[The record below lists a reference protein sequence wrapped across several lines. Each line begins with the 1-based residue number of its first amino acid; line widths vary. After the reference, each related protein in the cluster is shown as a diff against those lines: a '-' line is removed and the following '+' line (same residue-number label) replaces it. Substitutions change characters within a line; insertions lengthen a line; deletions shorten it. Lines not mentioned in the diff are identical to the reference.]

1 MSNTSGLYGDMVGNY
16 FTAPTKE
23 DSNLVELTASFLE
36 EYVDTF
42 AKNCFLNDPDIK
54 SVYNLTSSVQRYIIN
69 KYFSKLLLLY
79 RSTGGMRVDAV
90 ITMLSDDGNIDD
102 WVQINKVYLYPFLAK
117 IKIFD
122 ILYRNGEADNDSKN
136 C

>member
-1 MSNTSGLYGDMVGNY
+1 MNNTLGLYANMVGNY
-16 FTAPTKE
+16 YTPRE
-23 DSNLVELTASFLE
+23 QDDVDLVTLTANFLE
-36 EYVDTF
+36 EYIDTF

-54 SVYNLTSSVQRYIIN
+54 SIHNLSSSVQRFIIN
-69 KYFSKLLLLY
+69 KYFSKILLLY

-90 ITMLSDDGNIDD
+90 ITMLADDGNVDD

-122 ILYRNGEADNDSKN
+122 RLYKNGEVDNECES
-136 C
+136 

>member
-1 MSNTSGLYGDMVGNY
+1 MNNALGLYGNMVGNY
-16 FTAPTKE
+16 YTPREK
-23 DSNLVELTASFLE
+23 DDVDLVTLTANFLE
-36 EYVDTF
+36 EYIDTF

-54 SVYNLTSSVQRYIIN
+54 SIYNLTSSVQRFIIN
-69 KYFSKLLLLY
+69 KYFSKILLLY

-90 ITMLSDDGNIDD
+90 ITMLADDGNVDD

-122 ILYRNGEADNDSKN
+122 TLYKNGEVDNECES
-136 C
+136 

>member
-1 MSNTSGLYGDMVGNY
+1 MNNALGLYGNMVGNY
-16 FTAPTKE
+16 YTPRE
-23 DSNLVELTASFLE
+23 QDDVDLVTLTANFLE
-36 EYVDTF
+36 EYIDTF

-54 SVYNLTSSVQRYIIN
+54 SIYNLTSSVQRFIIN
-69 KYFSKLLLLY
+69 KYFSKILLLY

-90 ITMLSDDGNIDD
+90 ITMLADDGNVDD

-122 ILYRNGEADNDSKN
+122 TLYKNGEVDNECES
-136 C
+136 

>member
-1 MSNTSGLYGDMVGNY
+1 MNNALGLYGNMVGNY
-16 FTAPTKE
+16 YTPRE
-23 DSNLVELTASFLE
+23 QDDVDLVTLTANFLE
-36 EYVDTF
+36 EYIDTF

-54 SVYNLTSSVQRYIIN
+54 SIYNLSSSVQRFIIN
-69 KYFSKLLLLY
+69 KYFSKILLLY

-90 ITMLSDDGNIDD
+90 ITMLADDGNIDD

-122 ILYRNGEADNDSKN
+122 TLYKNGEVDNECES
-136 C
+136 

>member
-1 MSNTSGLYGDMVGNY
+1 MNNALGLYGNMVGNY
-16 FTAPTKE
+16 YTPRE
-23 DSNLVELTASFLE
+23 QDDVDLVTLTANFLE
-36 EYVDTF
+36 EYIDTF

-54 SVYNLTSSVQRYIIN
+54 SIYNLSSSVQRFIIN
-69 KYFSKLLLLY
+69 KYFSKILLLY

-90 ITMLSDDGNIDD
+90 ITMLADDGNVDD

-122 ILYRNGEADNDSKN
+122 TLYKNGEVDNECES
-136 C
+136 

>member
-1 MSNTSGLYGDMVGNY
+1 MSNVLGLYGNMVGNY
-16 FTAPTKE
+16 YTPRE
-23 DSNLVELTASFLE
+23 QDDVDLVTLTANFLE
-36 EYVDTF
+36 EYIDTF

-54 SVYNLTSSVQRYIIN
+54 SIYNLSSSVQRFIIN
-69 KYFSKLLLLY
+69 KYFSKILLLY

-90 ITMLSDDGNIDD
+90 ITMLADDGNVDD

-122 ILYRNGEADNDSKN
+122 TLYKNGEVDNECKS
-136 C
+136 

>member
-1 MSNTSGLYGDMVGNY
+1 MNNALGLYGNMVGNY
-16 FTAPTKE
+16 YTPRE
-23 DSNLVELTASFLE
+23 QDDVDLVTLTANFLE
-36 EYVDTF
+36 EYIDTF

-54 SVYNLTSSVQRYIIN
+54 SLYNLSSSVQRFIIN
-69 KYFSKLLLLY
+69 KYFSKILLLY

-90 ITMLSDDGNIDD
+90 ITMLADDGNVDD

-122 ILYRNGEADNDSKN
+122 RLYKNGEVDNECES
-136 C
+136 

>member
-1 MSNTSGLYGDMVGNY
+1 MSNALGLYGNMVGNY
-16 FTAPTKE
+16 YTPRE
-23 DSNLVELTASFLE
+23 QDDVDLVTLTANFLE
-36 EYVDTF
+36 EYIDTF

-54 SVYNLTSSVQRYIIN
+54 SIYNLSSSVQRFIIN
-69 KYFSKLLLLY
+69 KYFSKILLLY

-90 ITMLSDDGNIDD
+90 ITMLADDGNVDD

-122 ILYRNGEADNDSKN
+122 TLYKNGEVDNECES
-136 C
+136 